1 MNPGLGGHDVPLEGK
16 SGFMAG
22 APEGFLG
29 GSDGNASACNAG
41 NPRVQPLGLED
52 PLEEEMANHSSIL
65 ACRVPMDRGAWQATV
80 HRVAQ
85 LKQLSTQ
92 LYILH

>member
-1 MNPGLGGHDVPLEGK
+1 MVKTSLCNIGHAGDTGSIPGW
-16 SGFMAG
+16 
-22 APEGFLG
+22 
-29 GSDGNASACNAG
+29 
-41 NPRVQPLGLED
+41 ED

>member
-1 MNPGLGGHDVPLEGK
+1 MVLGVKNLPANARDIRDAGPIPGW
-16 SGFMAG
+16 
-22 APEGFLG
+22 
-29 GSDGNASACNAG
+29 
-41 NPRVQPLGLED
+41 ED

-65 ACRVPMDRGAWQATV
+65 ACRVPIDRGAWQATV